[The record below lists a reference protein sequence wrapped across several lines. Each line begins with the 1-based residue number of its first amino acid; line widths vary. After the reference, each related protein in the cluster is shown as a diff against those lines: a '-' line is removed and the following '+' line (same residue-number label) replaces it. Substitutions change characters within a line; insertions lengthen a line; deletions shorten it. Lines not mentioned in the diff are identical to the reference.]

1 MEETIR
7 QQVASRLRS
16 LSEFPEREPE
26 WLIPGWI
33 PANAVTVI
41 AGAGGTGKSALV
53 LNVVASLTSG
63 ERCVLTE
70 DSHEIGPEQSI
81 LLLNAEDD
89 IEYVLHRR
97 AREAGCDLSRIL
109 IPHVGDYQNGQI
121 YTDCELLHS
130 LVEAQRPVAV
140 VIDPLQAW
148 LKPGVN
154 LNSLT
159 DVRASLQ
166 PLIGLCEKFHTAV
179 ILVCHTNKSAHM
191 TGADRVAGSVDVVNC
206 ARSVILLTEENFGQR
221 KASHVKSNFGPRQ
234 QSVTIAFDDE
244 GRLVRAQQQ
253 TVLRPR
259 EAASEEIL
267 RILRE
272 RGEMDSNDFREMI
285 SRRDHSSVERARREL
300 IEHGVVTK
308 SRQEDNSYRYVLA
321 DNDVDHQ

>member
-1 MEETIR
+1 MEEIIR
-7 QQVASRLRS
+7 QQVASRLRP

-41 AGAGGTGKSALV
+41 AGAGGTGKSSLV
-53 LNVVASLTSG
+53 LNIVASLTSG

-81 LLLNAEDD
+81 LLLNSEDD

-109 IPHVGDYQNGQI
+109 IPHVGAYQNGQI
-121 YTDCELLHS
+121 YTDCELLQS

-148 LKPGVN
+148 TKPGVN
-154 LNSLT
+154 LNSMT
-159 DVRASLQ
+159 DVRSSLQ
-166 PLIGLCEKFHTAV
+166 PLIGLCEQFHTAV
-179 ILVCHTNKSAHM
+179 ILVCHTNKSTHLI
-191 TGADRVAGSVDVVNC
+191 GADRVAGSVDVVNC
-206 ARSVILLTEENFGQR
+206 ARSVILLAEEKFGQR
-221 KASHVKSNFGPRQ
+221 SASHVKSNIGPRQ
-234 QSVTIAFDDE
+234 QSVSIAFDDD

-267 RILRE
+267 RILKE
-272 RGEMDSNDFREMI
+272 RGEMYSNDFGEMI

-300 IEHGVVTK
+300 IERGVITK
-308 SRQEDNSYRYVLA
+308 FRHEDNSYRYVLA
-321 DNDVDHQ
+321 DNAADHQ